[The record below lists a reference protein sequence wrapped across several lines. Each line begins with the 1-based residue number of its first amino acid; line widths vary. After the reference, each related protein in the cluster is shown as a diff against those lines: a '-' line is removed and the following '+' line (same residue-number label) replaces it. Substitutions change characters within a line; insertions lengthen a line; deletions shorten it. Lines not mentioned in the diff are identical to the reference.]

1 MEQEEQKQS
10 FDTRYKL
17 FLSEKDEYVPSTHLG
32 MYSLFRN
39 PENKSVYMSE
49 SWCQSIRHKTYTSVM
64 ELFKKYKTPSFCT
77 FFNYNT
83 DILTKLGVNYFETHN
98 KFAPIAELVEAF
110 PHQTETNSV
119 PAQAIS
125 FGIEKLTLKK
135 YLESLRNGT
144 DFWMDPPISV
154 IKRKK
159 LQQEKRDFIM
169 FGEEA
174 TQMNYWQ
181 RIHMPQNPLYKQFVD
196 WCRLQHLRLA
206 EGMLMAIE
214 CLLQARPAEGLKD
227 ITEYDYIDELDV
239 PLYAKPR
246 ESASRIKREVLL
258 SGKICAIADK
268 IIERYNRD
276 PKNIA
281 KRIDFNLYC
290 NNALH
295 LLNQNMDLQYR
306 DPTVYEEKVML
317 DETEAY
323 NNKLL
328 ELSNGENSDKNSDI

>member
-1 MEQEEQKQS
+1 MDDKKNSGFE
-10 FDTRYKL
+10 TRYRL
-17 FLSEKDEYVPSTHLG
+17 FLSEKDEYVPNTHVG

-39 PENKSVYMSE
+39 PENKSIYMSE
-49 SWCQSIRHKTYTSVM
+49 SQCQSIRQKTYKNVM
-64 ELFKKYKTPSFCT
+64 ELFKRYETPSFCT
-77 FFNYNT
+77 FFNYNA
-83 DILTKLGVNYFETHN
+83 DILTKLGVNYFSTHN
-98 KFAPIAELVEAF
+98 KIAPIAELVESF
-110 PHQTETNSV
+110 PYQVETDSV

-135 YLESLRNGT
+135 YLESVRNGT
-144 DFWMDPPISV
+144 DFWMNPPISV
-154 IKRKK
+154 VKRKK

-169 FGEEA
+169 FGEEPVK
-174 TQMNYWQ
+174 MDYWKTVY
-181 RIHMPQNPLYKQFVD
+181 MPRNPLFHQFID

-214 CLLQARPAEGLKD
+214 CLLKDRPAEGLKD

-246 ESASRIKREVLL
+246 ESSKRVRRDVLL

-276 PKNIA
+276 PQNIA
-281 KRIDFNLYC
+281 KRMDFNLYC

-295 LLNQNMDLQYR
+295 LLNQNMDLKYT
-306 DPTVYEEKVML
+306 DPTVYEESVML
-317 DETEAY
+317 GEVESY
-323 NNKLL
+323 NDKLL
-328 ELSNGENSDKNSDI
+328 KSMDKDDNKK